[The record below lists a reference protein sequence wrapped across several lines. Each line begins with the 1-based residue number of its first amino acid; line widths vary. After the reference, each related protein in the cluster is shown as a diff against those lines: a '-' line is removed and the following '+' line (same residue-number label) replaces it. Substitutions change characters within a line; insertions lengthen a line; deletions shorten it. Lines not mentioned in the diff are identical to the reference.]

1 MRTEASRGEA
11 VKKEGK
17 TLNPIVILVSVVI
30 LCTIASYFVF
40 PGMFNRTQLDGRTV
54 VVAGSYHP
62 VDKTPVGIFE
72 MFRAIPEGLVA
83 SGSLIWLVLLV
94 GGALKVYTESGSLDK
109 GISRFLKLSNKV
121 GSQVV
126 LAFIIIVFA
135 LIGGFLGWSEQIIPF
150 APIITAICLSMG
162 YDAVVGMASAWFVC
176 IIAFSVSPTN
186 MFTVAICQQVAELP
200 LFSGM
205 NLRLIILA
213 VFEILCMVYIL
224 RYAAKIKK
232 DPTKSIVYDID
243 NTSLRRDYSK
253 VADEKMTV
261 RQMLS
266 LAILGLTFVISIY
279 MVLAYGWGM
288 NDLATAFLISGLAA
302 GIVCSMPFA
311 KIVTSFADGAK
322 DSFYG
327 ALIIGVARAIQIVLE
342 KGHLVDTIV
351 NVLSNGLGGLPA
363 WLTAI
368 GVFIVVTLIN
378 GLIPSGSAK
387 AIALMPILVP
397 LADMV
402 GITRQVATLAYQF
415 GDGISNTF
423 WFTNGTLLIFLS
435 LNKIPLSRWY
445 KFIVPL
451 EIILCITAA
460 VFLVIATAIHYGPF

>member
-1 MRTEASRGEA
+1 MR
-11 VKKEGK
+11 
-17 TLNPIVILVSVVI
+17 
-30 LCTIASYFVF
+30 
-40 PGMFNRTQLDGRTV
+40 Q
-54 VVAGSYHP
+54 
-62 VDKTPVGIFE
+62 
-72 MFRAIPEGLVA
+72 
-83 SGSLIWLVLLV
+83 
-94 GGALKVYTESGSLDK
+94 
-109 GISRFLKLSNKV
+109 
-121 GSQVV
+121 
-126 LAFIIIVFA
+126 
-135 LIGGFLGWSEQIIPF
+135 
-150 APIITAICLSMG
+150 
-162 YDAVVGMASAWFVC
+162 
-176 IIAFSVSPTN
+176 
-186 MFTVAICQQVAELP
+186 
-200 LFSGM
+200 
-205 NLRLIILA
+205 
-213 VFEILCMVYIL
+213 
-224 RYAAKIKK
+224 KIKK

-243 NTSLRRDYSK
+243 NSSLRRDYSK

-279 MVLAYGWGM
+279 MVLACGWGM
-288 NDLATAFLISGLAA
+288 NDLVTAFLISGLAA
-302 GIVCSMPFA
+302 GIVCSMPLA

-378 GLIPSGSAK
+378 GLMPSGSAK